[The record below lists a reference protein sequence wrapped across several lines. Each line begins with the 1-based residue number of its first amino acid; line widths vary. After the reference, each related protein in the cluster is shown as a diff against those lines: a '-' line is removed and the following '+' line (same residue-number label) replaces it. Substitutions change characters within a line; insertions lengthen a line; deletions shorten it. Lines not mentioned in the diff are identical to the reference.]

1 MAHLG
6 GGLLLGGLL
15 PGLLSGC
22 LRPMLAQGSPS
33 AALIGRVRLPEFD
46 ADLARDDVIRMPVQ
60 VNGKKRA
67 EIEVA
72 RGADRE
78 TIEGLVM
85 ASPDVARYLGGRA
98 PRKVIVVPGRIV
110 NVVV

>member
-1 MAHLG
+1 MAPMTPHFAEEMWQALG
-6 GGLLLGGLL
+6 HETPLTET
-15 PGLLSGC
+15 PW
-22 LRPMLAQGSPS
+22 
-33 AALIGRVRLPEFD
+33 PEFD
-46 ADLARDDVIRMPVQ
+46 AGLARDDVIRMPVQ

-85 ASPDVARYLGGRA
+85 ASPDVARFLGGQT

-110 NVVV
+110 NVVI